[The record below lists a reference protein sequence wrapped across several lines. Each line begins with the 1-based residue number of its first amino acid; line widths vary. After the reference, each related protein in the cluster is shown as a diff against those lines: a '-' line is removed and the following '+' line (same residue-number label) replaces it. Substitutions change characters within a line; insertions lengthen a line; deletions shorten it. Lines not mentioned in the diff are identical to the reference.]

1 MITYV
6 AFIICQDPDIAYSI
20 DDMVAIGV
28 TRDDAVSLVLD
39 AWRNFATSHR
49 LDPDTVHAEDV
60 AVVAGV
66 AGDVFINRIK
76 VN

>member
-6 AFIICQDPDIAYSI
+6 AFIICQDPDTAYNL
-20 DDMVAIGV
+20 DDVVAIGV

-39 AWRNFATSHR
+39 AWHNYATTHR
-49 LDPDTVHAEDV
+49 LDPDSVHAEDV
-60 AVVAGV
+60 AVIAGV
-66 AGDVFINRIK
+66 SGDVFINRIK